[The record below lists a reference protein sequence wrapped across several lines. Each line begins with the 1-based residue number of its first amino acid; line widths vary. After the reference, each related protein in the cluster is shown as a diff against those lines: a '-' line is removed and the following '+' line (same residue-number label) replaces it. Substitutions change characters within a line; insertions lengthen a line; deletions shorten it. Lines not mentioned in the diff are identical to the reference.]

1 MRRGFSQFIRELKI
15 ETFSGRR
22 QLQPDKTSWFVRYCA
37 CSCSPPCRRG
47 PVNLRSGPILAVLIH
62 SIKRLPLKLGLI
74 QTLRS
79 LCSLAPDFGRNAD
92 WLLEQCHKIW
102 LAVGSNGSCKRLI
115 LQLAWLFSWMIRRRR
130 REGSILLSFLLF
142 YGLMVGKYASICA
155 MEIQKIHIFDS
166 WKY

>member
-1 MRRGFSQFIRELKI
+1 MRRGFSQFMRELKI

-62 SIKRLPLKLGLI
+62 SLKRLPLKLGLI

-79 LCSLAPDFGRNAD
+79 LCSLGPDFGRNAD

-102 LAVGSNGSCKRLI
+102 LAVESTEVESAYSSRGCFREWLVCSEIIYISFEKFRDLF
-115 LQLAWLFSWMIRRRR
+115 LQDF
-130 REGSILLSFLLF
+130 
-142 YGLMVGKYASICA
+142 
-155 MEIQKIHIFDS
+155 
-166 WKY
+166 